1 MNSANLWL
9 LGILLVF
16 LSVKD
21 IYCGVCFCFFLVEYF
36 LLFLLGGAFDLLFHH
51 FTCDFVNPVDGA
63 ILFKG
68 RKLHLNPGVNRLI
81 GLVGRVFANGHT
93 KDFKNGT

>member
-21 IYCGVCFCFFLVEYF
+21 IHCGVLFVFLVEYF
-36 LLFLLGGAFDLLFHH
+36 LLFLLDEAFDLLFHH

-63 ILFKG
+63 ILFKNM
-68 RKLHLNPGVNRLI
+68 KLH
-81 GLVGRVFANGHT
+81 
-93 KDFKNGT
+93 